1 MPVVCT
7 EREVAITADRKE
19 RLTSLA
25 GVALLHLVLGWAL
38 LLSLAPALVKTVSEP
53 LGVFNVRPVP
63 PPPPE
68 VPPPP
73 PKIERN
79 PAPRP
84 APREPEGASAPP
96 APRSPVKTVAA
107 SRRVIDRDL
116 PPPVAAGLVPFGPGS
131 SGGSDSDGNGSGSG
145 GSGSGTG
152 SGTAGNG
159 SGGGG
164 TGGSGRVVVR
174 AKQRGGSILPRDYPR
189 AANGKQ
195 GVVETRLTVSP
206 TGAVVAC
213 TVTRSSG
220 SDVLDATTCRLIR
233 QRFRFTPARDAQ
245 GNAVTDVRGWQQR
258 WWQD

>member
-1 MPVVCT
+1 M
-7 EREVAITADRKE
+7 TADRKE

-38 LLSLAPALVKTVSEP
+38 LLSLAPALVQQVSEP
-53 LGVFNVRPVP
+53 LGVFNVRPFPP

-73 PKIERN
+73 KADKQPD
-79 PAPRP
+79 PAP

-96 APRSPVKTVAA
+96 APHSAGRTIAA
-107 SRRVIDRDL
+107 PRRTADRDVS
-116 PPPVAAGLVPFGPGS
+116 PPAAAGLVPFDAGS
-131 SGGSDSDGNGSGSG
+131 SGGSDSDGEGSGSG
-145 GSGSGTG
+145 GSGSGSG
-152 SGTAGNG
+152 SGTAGSG

-164 TGGSGRVVVR
+164 TGGSGRAVVR
-174 AKQRGGSILPRDYPR
+174 AKQRGGSILARDYPR

-195 GVVETRLTVSP
+195 GVVEARLVVSA
-206 TGAVVAC
+206 TGAVTGC
-213 TVTRSSG
+213 SVTRSSG

-245 GNAVTDVRGWQQR
+245 GNPVPDVQGWQQR